1 MNATPGCLFLT
12 YIIYFVQN
20 YKNVFINKL
29 YFTKNYL
36 FIIFIRL
43 KVEIYD
49 IYLTAVKKNA
59 QNTLQQY
66 KFKINLSV
74 YNILKICVQI
84 R

>member
-1 MNATPGCLFLT
+1 M
-12 YIIYFVQN
+12 
-20 YKNVFINKL
+20 FINKL

-49 IYLTAVKKNA
+49 IYLTAVKKNS